1 MADKRSAPR
10 APRAPAMS
18 EDVAGAPDASPGA
31 SVCRVAPAG
40 RARMLVLVAGDV
52 GMPHRKVELKSRRPS
67 GSRHA
72 AVRLFLSLGI
82 VAAFAFLSVAGSMMT
97 THAQQPQQ
105 QGADDA
111 RPRRVTNTQQQQP
124 TPTPQQ
130 TRPTPTPA
138 PQLQTPPPP
147 YAPTPAPP
155 AGSAPTLQD
164 PGQDVDENDVVKVDT
179 SLVNL
184 NVRVID
190 RANRPVNDVRQEE
203 FKVFEDGVP
212 QQIFSFTR
220 AEVPI
225 SYGLVVDNSGS
236 MKTQLEKVIDA
247 TRIIIEQNKPGDETF
262 LQRFISSDEISI
274 LQDFTASKEDLLDAM
289 DKMYTAGGQTAVLD
303 AVYLAAE
310 HVGKHK
316 KGDALND
323 KRRRALILVTDGE
336 DRSSFY
342 KQAELFEFLRENDVQ
357 IYIIGFVNE
366 LDAQGGI
373 IRKSPKDKAVNLINK
388 LATETGGRAFFP
400 TSLSELPSI
409 AQEITKDLRTQY
421 VVSYSP
427 TNKRRDG
434 TFRKVNVRIED
445 SGRRD
450 KRIAITRPGYTAP
463 RGGGGDSTTPPSRTS
478 STSNKQP

>member
-1 MADKRSAPR
+1 RAQEGTTAADS
-10 APRAPAMS
+10 
-18 EDVAGAPDASPGA
+18 
-31 SVCRVAPAG
+31 
-40 RARMLVLVAGDV
+40 
-52 GMPHRKVELKSRRPS
+52 
-67 GSRHA
+67 
-72 AVRLFLSLGI
+72 
-82 VAAFAFLSVAGSMMT
+82 
-97 THAQQPQQ
+97 
-105 QGADDA
+105 
-111 RPRRVTNTQQQQP
+111 RPRRVSGAQ
-124 TPTPQQ
+124 TPQTPQTPQ

-138 PQLQTPPPP
+138 PQLQQPRQT
-147 YAPTPAPP
+147 PTPAASPSASP
-155 AGSAPTLQD
+155 AEGQEAGQEVD
-164 PGQDVDENDVVKVDT
+164 PDEIVKVDT

-190 RANRPVNDVRQEE
+190 RANRPINDVRQDE

-236 MKTQLEKVIDA
+236 MKSQLEKVIDA
-247 TRIIIEQNKPGDETF
+247 TRTIIDQNKPGDETF
-262 LQRFISSDEISI
+262 LQRFVDSEKIEII
-274 LQDFTASKEDLLDAM
+274 QDFTASKDDLFDGL
-289 DKMYTAGGQTAVLD
+289 DKMYTEGGQTAVLD

-323 KRRRALILVTDGE
+323 RRRRALILVTDGE

-342 KQAELFEFLRENDVQ
+342 NQAKLFEFLRENDVQ
-357 IYIIGFVNE
+357 IYVIGFVNE
-366 LDAQGGI
+366 LDSQGGI
-373 IRKSPKDKAVNLINK
+373 IRKSAKDKAVGLLNK
-388 LATETGGRAFFP
+388 LATETGGRAFYP
-400 TSLSELPSI
+400 ASLTELPGI
-409 AQEITKDLRTQY
+409 ADEITRDLRTQY

-445 SGRRD
+445 SGKRD

-463 RGGGGDSTTPPSRTS
+463 RGGGDAPAASPARTS
-478 STSNKQP
+478 STSSRQP

>member
-1 MADKRSAPR
+1 MT
-10 APRAPAMS
+10 
-18 EDVAGAPDASPGA
+18 
-31 SVCRVAPAG
+31 
-40 RARMLVLVAGDV
+40 
-52 GMPHRKVELKSRRPS
+52 HRKVELRRSRRSNPS
-67 GSRHA
+67 PS
-72 AVRLFLSLGI
+72 LLLSLCI
-82 VAAFAFLSVAGSMMT
+82 IAALAILSFADSP
-97 THAQQPQQ
+97 THAQRTTA
-105 QGADDA
+105 ADS
-111 RPRRVTNTQQQQP
+111 RPRRVNGTRQQQQP
-124 TPTPQQ
+124 
-130 TRPTPTPA
+130 RPTPAQTPA

-147 YAPTPAPP
+147 RQTPTPAANPSPTP
-155 AGSAPTLQD
+155 AEEAGEEVD
-164 PGQDVDENDVVKVDT
+164 PEEIVKVDT

-247 TRIIIEQNKPGDETF
+247 TRTIIEQNKPGDETF
-262 LQRFISSDEISI
+262 LLRFVGSDEMSI
-274 LQDFTASKEDLLDAM
+274 LQDFTADKEELFDAM
-289 DKMYTAGGQTAVLD
+289 DKMHTEGGQTAVLD

-316 KGDALND
+316 KGDPLSD

-336 DRSSFY
+336 DRNSFY
-342 KQAELFEFLRENDVQ
+342 KQAQLFDFLRENDVQ
-357 IYIIGFVNE
+357 IYVIGFVNE
-366 LDAQGGI
+366 LDTQSGFI
-373 IRKSPKDKAVNLINK
+373 KKSSKDRAVSLLNK
-388 LATETGGRAFFP
+388 LATETGGRAFYP
-400 TSLSELPSI
+400 ASLTELPGI
-409 AQEITKDLRTQY
+409 ADEITRDLRTQY

-434 TFRKVNVRIED
+434 TFRKVNIRIED
-445 SGRRD
+445 TGKRD

-463 RGGGGDSTTPPSRTS
+463 RGSDAPATKTPARTS
-478 STSNKQP
+478 STSSKQP

>member
-1 MADKRSAPR
+1 MADGSF
-10 APRAPAMS
+10 
-18 EDVAGAPDASPGA
+18 
-31 SVCRVAPAG
+31 AG
-40 RARMLVLVAGDV
+40 RFGLLSPTKRDAAATARRMPVLVAGDD
-52 GMPHRKVELKSRRPS
+52 GMTHRKVDLKSRRRRRNRS
-67 GSRHA
+67 VS
-72 AVRLFLSLGI
+72 LSLALGI
-82 VAAFAFLSVAGSMMT
+82 IAALAILSFAHST
-97 THAQQPQQ
+97 ETHAQRTTA
-105 QGADDA
+105 ADS
-111 RPRRVTNTQQQQP
+111 RPRRVNNVQQQTQQP
-124 TPTPQQ
+124 
-130 TRPTPTPA
+130 RPTPAQTPA
-138 PQLQTPPPP
+138 PQLQTPPQPRQT
-147 YAPTPAPP
+147 PTPAASPSASP
-155 AGSAPTLQD
+155 AEGEDAGQEVD
-164 PGQDVDENDVVKVDT
+164 PDEIVKVDT

-190 RANRPVNDVRQEE
+190 RANRPVNDVKQDE

-247 TRIIIEQNKPGDETF
+247 TRTIIEQNKPGDETF
-262 LQRFISSDEISI
+262 LQRFVSSDEISI
-274 LQDFTASKEDLLDAM
+274 LQDFTASKDDLFDAM
-289 DKMYTAGGQTAVLD
+289 DKMHTEGGQTAVLD

-316 KGDALND
+316 KGDPLND

-336 DRSSFY
+336 DRSSYY

-357 IYIIGFVNE
+357 IYVIGFVNE
-366 LDAQGGI
+366 LDTESGF
-373 IRKSPKDKAVNLINK
+373 IRKSSKDKAVNLLNK
-388 LATETGGRAFFP
+388 LATETGGRAFYP
-400 TSLSELPSI
+400 NSLTELPSI
-409 AQEITKDLRTQY
+409 ADEITRDLRTQY

-445 SGRRD
+445 SGKRD

-463 RGGGGDSTTPPSRTS
+463 RGGGDNNNAPTPARTS
-478 STSNKQP
+478 STSSKQP

>member
-1 MADKRSAPR
+1 
-10 APRAPAMS
+10 
-18 EDVAGAPDASPGA
+18 
-31 SVCRVAPAG
+31 
-40 RARMLVLVAGDV
+40 
-52 GMPHRKVELKSRRPS
+52 MPHRLKVDLKNRRCMRYAS
-67 GSRHA
+67 A
-72 AVRLFLSLGI
+72 TNNARLFLSLAVI
-82 VAAFAFLSVAGSMMT
+82 ALAALALLSFADATT
-97 THAQQPQQ
+97 THARQQRR
-105 QGADDA
+105 ADDS
-111 RPRRVTNTQQQQP
+111 RPRRVTNMQQ
-124 TPTPQQ
+124 PQQ
-130 TRPTPTPA
+130 TRPTPTP
-138 PQLQTPPPP
+138 
-147 YAPTPAPP
+147 TPAPQIQMP
-155 AGSAPTLQD
+155 PPMQQPTPTPSPSAGGAPTLQD

-190 RANRPVNDVRQEE
+190 RSNRPVNDVRQED

-236 MKTQLEKVIDA
+236 MKTQLDKVIDA

-262 LQRFISSDEISI
+262 LQRFVGSDEISI
-274 LQDFTASKEDLLDAM
+274 LQDFTANKEDLFDAM
-289 DKMYTAGGQTAVLD
+289 EKMHTEGGQTAVLD

-316 KGDALND
+316 KGDPLND

-336 DRSSFY
+336 DRSSYY
-342 KQAELFEFLRENDVQ
+342 KQTELFESLRENDVQ
-357 IYIIGFVNE
+357 IYIIGFVGE
-366 LDAQGGI
+366 LDTQGGI
-373 IRKSPKDKAVNLINK
+373 IRKSPKEKAVNLINK
-388 LATETGGRAFFP
+388 LATETGGRAFYP
-400 TSLSELPSI
+400 TSLAELPSI
-409 AQEITKDLRTQY
+409 ANEITKDLRTQY

-434 TFRKVNVRIED
+434 TFRKVNVKIED

-463 RGGGGDSTTPPSRTS
+463 RGDNATPPARTS

>member
-1 MADKRSAPR
+1 MT
-10 APRAPAMS
+10 
-18 EDVAGAPDASPGA
+18 
-31 SVCRVAPAG
+31 
-40 RARMLVLVAGDV
+40 
-52 GMPHRKVELKSRRPS
+52 HRTVDLKSRRRRN
-67 GSRHA
+67 SRA
-72 AVRLFLSLGI
+72 SLSLALGI
-82 VAAFAFLSVAGSMMT
+82 IAALAILSFAGSA
-97 THAQQPQQ
+97 THAQRTTAAA
-105 QGADDA
+105 ADS
-111 RPRRVTNTQQQQP
+111 RPRRVNGVQPQTPQQQP
-124 TPTPQQ
+124 
-130 TRPTPTPA
+130 RPTPAATPV
-138 PQLQTPPPP
+138 PQLQTPPPRP
-147 YAPTPAPP
+147 SLAPAPAANP
-155 AGSAPTLQD
+155 SASPVEGQD
-164 PGQDVDENDVVKVDT
+164 PAQEVDPDEIVKVDT

-203 FKVFEDGVP
+203 FKIFEDGVP

-247 TRIIIEQNKPGDETF
+247 TRTIIEQNKPGDETF
-262 LQRFISSDEISI
+262 LQRFVSSDEISI
-274 LQDFTASKEDLLDAM
+274 LQDFTANKDDLIDAM
-289 DKMYTAGGQTAVLD
+289 DKMHTEGGQTAVLD

-316 KGDALND
+316 KGDPLND

-336 DRSSFY
+336 DRSSYY

-357 IYIIGFVNE
+357 IYIIGFVGE
-366 LDAQGGI
+366 LDTQGGI
-373 IRKSPKDKAVNLINK
+373 IRKSPKEKAVNLMNK
-388 LATETGGRAFFP
+388 LATETGGRAFYP

-409 AQEITKDLRTQY
+409 ANEITKDLRTQY

-434 TFRKVNVRIED
+434 TFRKVNVKIED

-463 RGGGGDSTTPPSRTS
+463 RGGGDIPPTPSRTS

>member
-1 MADKRSAPR
+1 
-10 APRAPAMS
+10 
-18 EDVAGAPDASPGA
+18 
-31 SVCRVAPAG
+31 
-40 RARMLVLVAGDV
+40 
-52 GMPHRKVELKSRRPS
+52 MPQRKVSLKRRHGAAS
-67 GSRHA
+67 LLLTLGLIA
-72 AVRLFLSLGI
+72 AV
-82 VAAFAFLSVAGSMMT
+82 AFAFQSFANLT
-97 THAQQPQQ
+97 THAQRS
-105 QGADDA
+105 ATDS
-111 RPRRVTNTQQQQP
+111 RPRRVTNIQQQQQP
-124 TPTPQQ
+124 
-130 TRPTPTPA
+130 RPTPLPSPA
-138 PQLQTPPPP
+138 AQQ
-147 YAPTPAPP
+147 PTPVPQASP
-155 AGSAPTLQD
+155 AAPTLS
-164 PGQDVDENDVVKVDT
+164 PTPEGQTVGDDELVTVDT

-190 RANRPVNDVRQEE
+190 RANRPVDDVKQNE

-236 MKTQLEKVIDA
+236 MKSQLEKVIDA
-247 TRIIIEQNKPGDETF
+247 TRTIIEQNKPGDETF
-262 LQRFISSDEISI
+262 LERFVGTDEIAI
-274 LQDFTASKEDLLDAM
+274 LQDFTANKEDLVDAL
-289 DKMYTAGGQTAVLD
+289 DKMHTEGGQTAVLD
-303 AVYLAAE
+303 AVFLAAE

-316 KGDALND
+316 KGDPLND

-357 IYIIGFVNE
+357 IYVIGFVNE
-366 LDAQGGI
+366 LEAEGSF
-373 IRKSPKDKAVNLINK
+373 IRKSSKDKAVNLLNK
-388 LATETGGRAFFP
+388 LATETGGRAFYP
-400 TSLSELPSI
+400 TSLSELPGI
-409 AQEITKDLRTQY
+409 ADAITKDLRTQY

-445 SGRRD
+445 AGKRD

-463 RGGGGDSTTPPSRTS
+463 REGGTPASTKPRTT

>member
-1 MADKRSAPR
+1 
-10 APRAPAMS
+10 
-18 EDVAGAPDASPGA
+18 
-31 SVCRVAPAG
+31 
-40 RARMLVLVAGDV
+40 
-52 GMPHRKVELKSRRPS
+52 MPQRKVNLKRHPS
-67 GSRHA
+67 A
-72 AVRLFLSLGI
+72 ASLLLTLGLMTT
-82 VAAFAFLSVAGSMMT
+82 AFAFQSFANLTA
-97 THAQQPQQ
+97 HAQKS
-105 QGADDA
+105 ATDS
-111 RPRRVTNTQQQQP
+111 RPRRVTNTQQQQQP
-124 TPTPQQ
+124 
-130 TRPTPTPA
+130 RPTPLPSPVPQQQTPA
-138 PQLQTPPPP
+138 PQASP
-147 YAPTPAPP
+147 
-155 AGSAPTLQD
+155 APTLV
-164 PGQDVDENDVVKVDT
+164 PTPEGQTVDDDELVTVDT

-190 RANRPVNDVRQEE
+190 RANRPVNDVKQDE

-236 MKTQLEKVIDA
+236 MKTQLEKVVDA
-247 TRIIIEQNKPGDETF
+247 TRTIIEQNKPGDETF
-262 LQRFISSDEISI
+262 LERFVSSDEIAI
-274 LQDFTASKEDLLDAM
+274 LQDFTANKEDLIDAM
-289 DKMYTAGGQTAVLD
+289 DKMHTEGGQTAVLD

-316 KGDALND
+316 KGDPLND

-342 KQAELFEFLRENDVQ
+342 KQTELFEFLRENDVQ

-366 LDAQGGI
+366 LDTNNGGI
-373 IRKSPKDKAVNLINK
+373 IRKSSKDKSVNLINK
-388 LATETGGRAFFP
+388 LATETGGRAFYP
-400 TSLSELPSI
+400 TSLSELPGI
-409 AQEITKDLRTQY
+409 ADAITRDLRTQY

-445 SGRRD
+445 TSKRD

-463 RGGGGDSTTPPSRTS
+463 REGGKPVPTTPRTS
-478 STSNKQP
+478 STSNKRP

>member
-1 MADKRSAPR
+1 MT
-10 APRAPAMS
+10 
-18 EDVAGAPDASPGA
+18 
-31 SVCRVAPAG
+31 
-40 RARMLVLVAGDV
+40 
-52 GMPHRKVELKSRRPS
+52 HRKVDLKSRR
-67 GSRHA
+67 RHRNRS
-72 AVRLFLSLGI
+72 VSLSLALGI
-82 VAAFAFLSVAGSMMT
+82 IAALAILSFAHST
-97 THAQQPQQ
+97 ETHAQRTTA
-105 QGADDA
+105 ADS
-111 RPRRVTNTQQQQP
+111 RPRRVNNVQQQTQQP
-124 TPTPQQ
+124 
-130 TRPTPTPA
+130 RPTPAQTPA
-138 PQLQTPPPP
+138 PQLQTPQQPRQT
-147 YAPTPAPP
+147 PTPAASPSASP
-155 AGSAPTLQD
+155 AEGEDAGQEVD
-164 PGQDVDENDVVKVDT
+164 PDEIVKVDT

-190 RANRPVNDVRQEE
+190 RANRPVNDVKQDE

-247 TRIIIEQNKPGDETF
+247 TRTIIEQNKPGDETF
-262 LQRFISSDEISI
+262 LQRFVSSDEISI
-274 LQDFTASKEDLLDAM
+274 LQDFTASKDDLFDAM
-289 DKMYTAGGQTAVLD
+289 DKMHTEGGQTAVLD

-316 KGDALND
+316 KGDPLND

-336 DRSSFY
+336 DRSSYY

-357 IYIIGFVNE
+357 IYVIGFVNE
-366 LDAQGGI
+366 LDTESGF
-373 IRKSPKDKAVNLINK
+373 IRKSSKDKAVNLLNK
-388 LATETGGRAFFP
+388 LATETGGRAFYP
-400 TSLSELPSI
+400 NSLTELPSI
-409 AQEITKDLRTQY
+409 ADEITRDLRTQY

-445 SGRRD
+445 SGKRD

-463 RGGGGDSTTPPSRTS
+463 RGGGDNNNAPTPARTS
-478 STSNKQP
+478 STSSKQP

>member
-1 MADKRSAPR
+1 
-10 APRAPAMS
+10 
-18 EDVAGAPDASPGA
+18 
-31 SVCRVAPAG
+31 
-40 RARMLVLVAGDV
+40 
-52 GMPHRKVELKSRRPS
+52 MPQVDLKSRR
-67 GSRHA
+67 SRRPKSSQRSVA
-72 AVRLFLSLGI
+72 ARLFLSLSLALCG
-82 VAAFAFLSVAGSMMT
+82 ALAFQSFAGRT
-97 THAQQPQQ
+97 THARQQHQNR
-105 QGADDA
+105 ADDS
-111 RPRRVTNTQQQQP
+111 RPRRVSSAQQQTQQPRPTPSPTPAPKLQTPPPMQQP
-124 TPTPQQ
+124 TPTPS
-130 TRPTPTPA
+130 PSEGGP
-138 PQLQTPPPP
+138 
-147 YAPTPAPP
+147 
-155 AGSAPTLQD
+155 PTLQD
-164 PGQDVDENDVVKVDT
+164 PAQEVDENDVVKVDT

-190 RANRPVNDVRQEE
+190 RANRPVNDVRQDE

-236 MKTQLEKVIDA
+236 MKTQLDKVIDA
-247 TRIIIEQNKPGDETF
+247 TRTIIDQNKPGDETF
-262 LQRFISSDEISI
+262 LQRFVGSDEISI
-274 LQDFTASKEDLLDAM
+274 LQDFTASKEDLFDAM
-289 DKMYTAGGQTAVLD
+289 DKMHTEGGQTAVLD

-316 KGDALND
+316 KGDPLSD

-336 DRSSFY
+336 DRSSYY

-357 IYIIGFVNE
+357 IYIIGFVGE
-366 LDAQGGI
+366 LDTQGGI
-373 IRKSPKDKAVNLINK
+373 IRKSPKEKAVNLMNK
-388 LATETGGRAFFP
+388 LATETGGRAFYP

-409 AQEITKDLRTQY
+409 ANEITKDLRTQY

-434 TFRKVNVRIED
+434 TFRKVNVKIED
-445 SGRRD
+445 TGRRD

-463 RGGGGDSTTPPSRTS
+463 RGGDIPPTPSRTS

>member
-1 MADKRSAPR
+1 
-10 APRAPAMS
+10 
-18 EDVAGAPDASPGA
+18 
-31 SVCRVAPAG
+31 
-40 RARMLVLVAGDV
+40 MLD
-52 GMPHRKVELKSRRPS
+52 RKVKHTGRNS
-67 GSRHA
+67 GGGNSGA
-72 AVRLFLSLGI
+72 ARLSLSLALI
-82 VAAFAFLSVAGSMMT
+82 AATTLASLSFANPAT
-97 THAQQPQQ
+97 QAQI
-105 QGADDA
+105 AVDDS
-111 RPRRVTNTQQQQP
+111 RPRRVTNAHQQQQQQQQP
-124 TPTPQQ
+124 QQ
-130 TRPTPTPA
+130 PRATPTPTPV
-138 PQLQTPPPP
+138 PQLQR
-147 YAPTPAPP
+147 PAPGTTSTP
-155 AGSAPTLQD
+155 EEQQD
-164 PGQDVDENDVVKVDT
+164 PAQDVDEGDVVKVDT

-236 MKTQLEKVIDA
+236 MKSQLEKVIDA
-247 TRIIIEQNKPGDETF
+247 TRTIIQQNKPGDETF
-262 LQRFISSDEISI
+262 LERFVGSDEIAI
-274 LQDFTASKEDLLDAM
+274 LQDFTANQEDLIDALD
-289 DKMYTAGGQTAVLD
+289 KFHTEGGQTAVLD

-316 KGDALND
+316 KGDPLSD

-336 DRSSFY
+336 DRSSYY

-366 LDAQGGI
+366 LDAQGGF
-373 IRKSPKDKAVNLINK
+373 IRKSSKDKAINLLNK
-388 LATETGGRAFFP
+388 LATETGGRAFYP
-400 TSLSELPSI
+400 NSLSELPGI
-409 AQEITKDLRTQY
+409 ANEITKDLRTQY

-445 SGRRD
+445 SGKRD
-450 KRIAITRPGYTAP
+450 KRIAVTRPGYTAP
-463 RGGGGDSTTPPSRTS
+463 RGGDTNAPSPAAPARTT

>member
-1 MADKRSAPR
+1 
-10 APRAPAMS
+10 
-18 EDVAGAPDASPGA
+18 
-31 SVCRVAPAG
+31 
-40 RARMLVLVAGDV
+40 
-52 GMPHRKVELKSRRPS
+52 MPHRLKVDLKSLRRY
-67 GSRHA
+67 SRKRNTSA
-72 AVRLFLSLGI
+72 ATAARLFLSLAI
-82 VAAFAFLSVAGSMMT
+82 VALAALAVLSFTDATTT
-97 THAQQPQQ
+97 THAHQQRR
-105 QGADDA
+105 ADDS
-111 RPRRVTNTQQQQP
+111 RPRRVTNMQQQP
-124 TPTPQQ
+124 PQQ
-130 TRPTPTPA
+130 ARPTPTPTPA
-138 PQLQTPPPP
+138 PQIQMPPPMQQ
-147 YAPTPAPP
+147 PTPTPSP
-155 AGSAPTLQD
+155 SAGGAPTLQD
-164 PGQDVDENDVVKVDT
+164 PGQDVDEGDIVKVDT

-190 RANRPVNDVRQEE
+190 RSNRPVNDVRQED

-236 MKTQLEKVIDA
+236 MKTQLDKVIDA

-262 LQRFISSDEISI
+262 LQRFVGSDEISI
-274 LQDFTASKEDLLDAM
+274 LQDFTANKEDLFDAM
-289 DKMYTAGGQTAVLD
+289 DKMHTEGGQTAVLD

-316 KGDALND
+316 KGDPLND

-342 KQAELFEFLRENDVQ
+342 KQAELFESLRENDVQ
-357 IYIIGFVNE
+357 IYIIGFVGE
-366 LDAQGGI
+366 LDTQGGI
-373 IRKSPKDKAVNLINK
+373 IRKSSKEKAVNLINK
-388 LATETGGRAFFP
+388 LATETGGRAFYP

-409 AQEITKDLRTQY
+409 ANEITKDLRTQY

-434 TFRKVNVRIED
+434 TFRKVNVKIED

-463 RGGGGDSTTPPSRTS
+463 RGGDNNTPPPARTS

>member
-1 MADKRSAPR
+1 
-10 APRAPAMS
+10 
-18 EDVAGAPDASPGA
+18 
-31 SVCRVAPAG
+31 
-40 RARMLVLVAGDV
+40 
-52 GMPHRKVELKSRRPS
+52 MPHRKVNHTGQSRKGVV
-67 GSRHA
+67 GSLR
-72 AVRLFLSLGI
+72 RFLSPVAI
-82 VAAFAFLSVAGSMMT
+82 VAALVCLSFANPAT
-97 THAQQPQQ
+97 RAQRA
-105 QGADDA
+105 ADDS
-111 RPRRVTNTQQQQP
+111 RPRRVTNAQPQQQTQPQQTTPPQQQQP
-124 TPTPQQ
+124 PRAT
-130 TRPTPTPA
+130 PTPTPA
-138 PQLQTPPPP
+138 PQLQKP
-147 YAPTPAPP
+147 APGTTNTPAEQ
-155 AGSAPTLQD
+155 QD
-164 PGQDVDENDVVKVDT
+164 PAQDVDEDDVVKVDT

-236 MKTQLEKVIDA
+236 MKSQLEKVVDA
-247 TRIIIEQNKPGDETF
+247 TRTIIQQNKPGDETF
-262 LQRFISSDEISI
+262 LERFVGSDEIAI
-274 LQDFTASKEDLLDAM
+274 LQDFTANQEDLFDAL
-289 DKMYTAGGQTAVLD
+289 DKMHTEGGQTAVLD

-316 KGDALND
+316 KGDALSD

-366 LDAQGGI
+366 LDSQGGF
-373 IRKSPKDKAVNLINK
+373 IRKSSKDKAVNLLNK
-388 LATETGGRAFFP
+388 LATETGGRAFYP
-400 TSLSELPSI
+400 NSLSELPAI
-409 AQEITKDLRTQY
+409 ANEITKDLRTQY

-445 SGRRD
+445 TGKRD
-450 KRIAITRPGYTAP
+450 KRIAVTRPGYTAP
-463 RGGGGDSTTPPSRTS
+463 RDAAAPPPARAT
-478 STSNKQP
+478 STSNRQP

>member
-1 MADKRSAPR
+1 MLQHKVNFKCRR
-10 APRAPAMS
+10 G
-18 EDVAGAPDASPGA
+18 VA
-31 SVCRVAPAG
+31 
-40 RARMLVLVAGDV
+40 
-52 GMPHRKVELKSRRPS
+52 
-67 GSRHA
+67 
-72 AVRLFLSLGI
+72 SLLLTLGLI
-82 VAAFAFLSVAGSMMT
+82 ATAFAFQNFADPT
-97 THAQQPQQ
+97 AHAQKS
-105 QGADDA
+105 ATDS
-111 RPRRVTNTQQQQP
+111 RPRRVANIQQQQQP
-124 TPTPQQ
+124 
-130 TRPTPTPA
+130 RPTPLPSPA
-138 PQLQTPPPP
+138 AQQ
-147 YAPTPAPP
+147 PTPALQGSP
-155 AGSAPTLQD
+155 APGASPTPD
-164 PGQDVDENDVVKVDT
+164 GQTVDDDELVTVDT

-190 RANRPVNDVRQEE
+190 RANRPVDDVKQNE
-203 FKVFEDGVP
+203 FKLFEDGVP

-247 TRIIIEQNKPGDETF
+247 TRTIIEQNKPGDETF
-262 LQRFISSDEISI
+262 LERFVSSDEIAI
-274 LQDFTASKEDLLDAM
+274 LQDFTANKEDLIDAM
-289 DKMYTAGGQTAVLD
+289 DKMHTEGGQTAILD

-316 KGDALND
+316 KGDPLND

-366 LDAQGGI
+366 LESEGGL
-373 IRKSPKDKAVNLINK
+373 IRKSAKDKSVNLLNK
-388 LATETGGRAFFP
+388 LATETGGRAFYP
-400 TSLSELPSI
+400 TSLSELPGI
-409 AQEITKDLRTQY
+409 ADAITKDLRTQY

-445 SGRRD
+445 AGKRD

-463 RGGGGDSTTPPSRTS
+463 REGGIRAPATTRRSS
-478 STSNKQP
+478 STSNKRP